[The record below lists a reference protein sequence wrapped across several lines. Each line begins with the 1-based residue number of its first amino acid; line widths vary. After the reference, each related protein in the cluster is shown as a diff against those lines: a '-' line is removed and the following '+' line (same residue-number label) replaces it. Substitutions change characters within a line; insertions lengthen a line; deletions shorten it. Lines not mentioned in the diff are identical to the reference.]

1 MVSGHGD
8 DEWGHLVKEDAGRSL
23 GRPWG
28 GELRGTFDQLVV
40 ESEVL
45 AGNPL
50 GDPVRRPLFVYRAPE
65 TADDG
70 SYPSVYVIQ
79 GMTGQVDMWLARSA
93 FEPTM
98 LERVDDLFASGGC
111 PPAMVVFVD
120 AWTSYGGSQF
130 INSTSTGRY
139 LDYLCDEVVPFVDD
153 RYPTSASR
161 DRRGLTGKSSG
172 GYGAMV
178 VPMLRPD
185 VFGALASHAG
195 DALFEVCYQT
205 EFPITARVLRDSFE
219 GSWDVFFERFRS
231 APSLDFELYGHA
243 LNTYAMGACYSP
255 DPDNPGKA
263 LLPFDL
269 ETGRLDDELWS
280 RWLEWDPVRMA
291 PKRAEALGSMKRIYL
306 DAGKSDE
313 YFLDL
318 GAQAFAKEL
327 DRLEVDYTLDLFAG
341 KHGGLQYRYPGA
353 IKELVE
359 ALAR

>member
-1 MVSGHGD
+1 V
-8 DEWGHLVKEDAGRSL
+8 VKEFEGVAGA
-23 GRPWG
+23 PWER
-28 GELRGTFDQLVV
+28 ELRGRFESLVV
-40 ESEVL
+40 ESEIL

-50 GDPVRRPLFVYRAPE
+50 GDPARRPLYVYRAPGV
-65 TADDG
+65 TDDG

-93 FEPTM
+93 FEPTVI
-98 LERVDDLFASGGC
+98 ERVDELFSSGGC
-111 PPAMVVFVD
+111 APAVVVFVD

-139 LDYLCDEVVPFVDD
+139 LDYLCDEVVPFVDE
-153 RYPTSASR
+153 RYPTMAAR
-161 DRRGLTGKSSG
+161 DKRGLTGKSSG

-195 DALFEVCYQT
+195 DALFEACYQT

-219 GSWDVFFERFRS
+219 GSFDVFFERFRA
-231 APSLDFELYGHA
+231 APNLDFGLYGHA

-263 LLPFDL
+263 LLPFDI
-269 ETGRLDDELWS
+269 ETGRLIDEIWEQ
-280 RWLEWDPVRMA
+280 WLEWDPVRMA
-291 PKRAEALGSMKRIYL
+291 PKRADALRSMKRIYL

-318 GAQAFAKEL
+318 GAIAFGKEL
-327 DRLEVDYTLDLFAG
+327 DALGVDYTLDLFDG

-353 IKELVE
+353 IKELVD
-359 ALAR
+359 ALAS